1 MITATDTARDHGH
14 SHGLVDAS
22 IKRSREGIRA
32 VLISLLVLGA
42 TAAAQIVVFILSGSI
57 ALLADL
63 IHNVG
68 DALTAVPLGA
78 AFLMHSFKAE
88 KYAGYFVVAT
98 IFVSACV
105 AFGESVDRLINP
117 QHLTHLWALA
127 GAGVIGFLGNEVAAF
142 VRLRAGRRLQSPALV
157 ADGYH
162 ARTDGIVSLAV
173 VASAIFVALGVPD
186 RRPADRHDRDD
197 RDPADHLAVLPDRP
211 RRPRRPTPVTP
222 PPTSHVDGPKTP
234 DGEFSAHQQR
244 AVEELERLRL
254 RAPCRVANASR
265 NAEAGF
271 GRRRRWRPAR
281 DALWDFVGPL
291 IEDGARVAIV
301 GAGNGDDLPLRRIAR
316 RAGSVTLIDLDP
328 PRGTRARVSDSD
340 GRSGRRST

>member
-1 MITATDTARDHGH
+1 MSVDGHAHDHGHSHEHSHDHGHSHDQGHSHAGEHSHDRGHSHGSDHGH

-22 IKRSREGIRA
+22 IKRSREGLRA

-78 AFLMHSFKAE
+78 AFLMRSFKAE

-173 VASAIFVALGVPD
+173 VASAIFVAIGVGI
-186 RRPADRHDRDD
+186 AD
-197 RDPADHLAVLPDRP
+197 
-211 RRPRRPTPVTP
+211 
-222 PPTSHVDGPKTP
+222 
-234 DGEFSAHQQR
+234 
-244 AVEELERLRL
+244 
-254 RAPCRVANASR
+254 
-265 NAEAGF
+265 
-271 GRRRRWRPAR
+271 
-281 DALWDFVGPL
+281 PL
-291 IEDGARVAIV
+291 IGMIV
-301 GAGNGDDLPLRRIAR
+301 TIVILRITWQSYLTVRADPGSPLP
-316 RAGSVTLIDLDP
+316 
-328 PRGTRARVSDSD
+328 
-340 GRSGRRST
+340 

>member
-1 MITATDTARDHGH
+1 MSAHGHTHDHEAGGHDHHSHDHEAPGHDHGGTHEHSHNHGHSHGADHGH

-42 TAAAQIVVFILSGSI
+42 TAAAQIFVFVLSGSI

-173 VASAIFVALGVPD
+173 VASAIFVALGAPI
-186 RRPADRHDRDD
+186 AD
-197 RDPADHLAVLPDRP
+197 
-211 RRPRRPTPVTP
+211 
-222 PPTSHVDGPKTP
+222 
-234 DGEFSAHQQR
+234 
-244 AVEELERLRL
+244 
-254 RAPCRVANASR
+254 
-265 NAEAGF
+265 
-271 GRRRRWRPAR
+271 
-281 DALWDFVGPL
+281 PL
-291 IEDGARVAIV
+291 IGMIV
-301 GAGNGDDLPLRRIAR
+301 TIVILRITWQSYLTVRADPGSPLP
-316 RAGSVTLIDLDP
+316 
-328 PRGTRARVSDSD
+328 
-340 GRSGRRST
+340 